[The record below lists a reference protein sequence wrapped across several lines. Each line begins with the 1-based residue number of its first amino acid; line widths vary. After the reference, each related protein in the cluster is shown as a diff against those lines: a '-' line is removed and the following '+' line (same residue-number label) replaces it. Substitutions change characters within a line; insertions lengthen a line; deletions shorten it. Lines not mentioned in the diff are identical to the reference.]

1 MALISLKIAS
11 ILDRGLFA
19 AGAEGEASVQLSAPI
34 EEVLSGQ
41 ASYLVVIL
49 SSVKLELQSIQN
61 PFVGYIALHLLKPLV
76 LGPQM
81 SHSPARTSG
90 RVTRLLMA
98 HPICAIVHLAAVSLV
113 VSIWTLF
120 VRLYA

>member
-61 PFVGYIALHLLKPLV
+61 PFMGYITLHLLKSLVLAHKCPTHLLEPLV
-76 LGPQM
+76 
-81 SHSPARTSG
+81 
-90 RVTRLLMA
+90 V
-98 HPICAIVHLAAVSLV
+98 
-113 VSIWTLF
+113 
-120 VRLYA
+120 